1 MLGLCLENQNTALL
15 IRTQPIYICVHYTE
29 YVTFSRIERTFP
41 VLIAWC
47 MQSHSQPDL
56 SNSSCSHTTYLTLNT
71 NQTTK
76 WAKGALWSVQP
87 FLRLTA
93 SLGCLTDIL
102 TITGVVLTLTGF
114 RLRPR
119 RAYKALGLIN
129 STLFGCQGL
138 VGWISGVRTRSG
150 VVATKKL
157 DGVRHFGE
165 AAVSEAEC
173 GPCPVFALYPG
184 IRLATEEKS
193 RKTLS
198 QGSRKVPAGPWLPR
212 QTAAW
217 NILGL
222 RFGWVRLVLGQRK
235 YLPSCRT

>member
-1 MLGLCLENQNTALL
+1 MYAVALTA
-15 IRTQPIYICVHYTE
+15 RPFKQFV
-29 YVTFSRIERTFP
+29 
-41 VLIAWC
+41 
-47 MQSHSQPDL
+47 QSY
-56 SNSSCSHTTYLTLNT
+56 NIF

-76 WAKGALWSVQP
+76 WAKGVLWSVQP

-102 TITGVVLTLTGF
+102 TIIGVVLMLTGF

-129 STLFGCQGL
+129 STLFGWQGL
-138 VGWISGVRTRSG
+138 VRWISGVRTRSG
-150 VVATKKL
+150 VVATKKR

-165 AAVSEAEC
+165 AAVPEAEC

-193 RKTLS
+193 RKTLR
-198 QGSRKVPAGPWLPR
+198 QGSRKVPAGHRAADCSVEHPWL
-212 QTAAW
+212 A
-217 NILGL
+217 L
-222 RFGWVRLVLGQRK
+222 WVRQVSPRSAQISAE
-235 YLPSCRT
+235 LPN